1 MVSAEG
7 GQLQFAT
14 RAGRACLVAEAKPGT
29 AAGAPAGAARW
40 WAVEG
45 GLEGGLEGRGE
56 GRGLG
61 VVLGSCET
69 SERWWRTSG
78 IFGAGGGVEQRTSG
92 IFGEGGGV
100 EHRGASG
107 WQLLHAPSGLC
118 LQAFDERE
126 PQLTL
131 ASCDQTRQRNK
142 PRSFSLWR
150 WLCDAEQPPPPLQ
163 QLDAGAGAA
172 GLPRE
177 MLCPPLPPSR
187 ETSLSSLV

>member
-1 MVSAEG
+1 M
-7 GQLQFAT
+7 
-14 RAGRACLVAEAKPGT
+14 
-29 AAGAPAGAARW
+29 
-40 WAVEG
+40 
-45 GLEGGLEGRGE
+45 
-56 GRGLG
+56 
-61 VVLGSCET
+61 
-69 SERWWRTSG
+69 
-78 IFGAGGGVEQRTSG
+78 EQRTSG

-131 ASCDQTRQRNK
+131 ASCDQTRQRNR
-142 PRSFSLWR
+142 PRSFSLWL

-172 GLPRE
+172 RLPRE

-187 ETSLSSLV
+187 EPSLSSLV